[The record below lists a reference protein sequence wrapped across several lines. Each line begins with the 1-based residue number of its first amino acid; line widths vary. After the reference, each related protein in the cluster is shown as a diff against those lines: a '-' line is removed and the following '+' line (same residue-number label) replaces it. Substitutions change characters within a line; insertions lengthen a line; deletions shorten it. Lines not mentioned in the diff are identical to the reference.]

1 MAKIGKRGVNPGG
14 ILSTHEVATVLGI
27 SHPTLLKLLK
37 EKKIPEPQ
45 KVAGIRH
52 WNNADLLQ
60 ATVALGALRAQGTVR
75 SSNGIRK

>member
-14 ILSTHEVATVLGI
+14 ILSTQEVATVLEI

-45 KVAGIRH
+45 KVGGVRY
-52 WNNADLLQ
+52 WNNADLQQ
-60 ATVALGALRAQGTVR
+60 ATVALGGLRAQGA
-75 SSNGIRK
+75 IRVKGNRK